1 MTSHKIAAIVAMDE
15 GRVIGKAG
23 ALPWHLPED
32 LAHFKR
38 LTTGHIVIMGRKTWD
53 SLPAKFRPLPGRTN
67 IVISRSPQELKV
79 PQGVYACSSVTEAI
93 SMGDSIAAPSQILW
107 IIGGAQIYKE
117 SIPLCDELYVTAVHG
132 YHVGDAHLPDFESS
146 FAQVDEEM
154 GEACTFKTYRRL
166 S

>member
-1 MTSHKIAAIVAMDE
+1 MTRHKIAAIVAMDE

-38 LTTGHIVIMGRKTWD
+38 LTSGHIVVMGRKTWE
-53 SLPAKFRPLPGRTN
+53 SLPTKFRPLPGRTN
-67 IVISRSPQELKV
+67 IIVSRSPQDLKI
-79 PQGVYACSSVTEAI
+79 PDGVHACSSVADAI
-93 SMGDSIAAPSQILW
+93 AKAASLAEPSQIIW
-107 IIGGAQIYKE
+107 VIGGAQIYKE
-117 SIPLCDELYVTAVHG
+117 SLPLCDELYVTAVHG
-132 YHVGDAHLPDFESS
+132 YHVGDAHLPEFESG

-154 GEACTFKTYRRL
+154 GEACTFKMYRRL

>member
-1 MTSHKIAAIVAMDE
+1 MKAPKVAAIVAMDE

-38 LTTGHIVIMGRKTWD
+38 LTSGHVVIMGRKTWD

-67 IVISRSPQELKV
+67 IVISRSPEALIL
-79 PQGVYACSSVTEAI
+79 PEGVFASRSVDDAI
-93 SMGDSIAAPSQILW
+93 AQASSIATSSQVVW

-117 SIPLCDELYVTAVHG
+117 ALPRCEELYVTSVHG
-132 YHVGDAHLPDFESS
+132 YHAGDAHLPEFESE

-154 GEACTFKTYRRL
+154 GEACTFKVYRRAA
-166 S
+166 